1 MNPRYRH
8 CLFASLLISISLAAL
23 ASSAPPPTRELST
36 IDFGLRPLAFPS
48 AIYAE
53 PLQRDRILRE
63 ELAKRGWNLKQ
74 HAFLAGSDVL
84 IQLRSG
90 LLKAAIVGDVPTVQA
105 LAGGEF
111 IAVAITKHGFA
122 TVITRKIGTLA
133 ALRGKKIGN
142 VAGTSAHYVLHEA
155 LASAGLSERDI
166 ELVEMPMSE
175 MLPALASGKIDAC
188 AVWEPFATLARRNY
202 PQFGF
207 AYRGLSNDYLLIKRS
222 LAERDPEFVHHL
234 VAAVLRA
241 HFWLKKQPANLE
253 HAATSSLNAARTLA
267 GGTLPLSR
275 AELIHIARQDAL
287 QVSGLPRLPQR
298 EDIPAARLVKRLDF
312 LKKTG
317 KLDESVTWQDISG
330 RFAPQ
335 PLETVIHN
343 AQRYRIREYDYD

>member
-1 MNPRYRH
+1 MNRRTRH
-8 CLFASLLISISLAAL
+8 SLFASLLISISLAAA
-23 ASSAPPPTRELST
+23 ASSTPPTAREYST
-36 IDFGLRPLAFPS
+36 IDFGIRPLAFPS

-53 PLQRDRILRE
+53 PVQRDRILRE

-74 HAFLAGSDVL
+74 HTFLAGSDL
-84 IQLRSG
+84 HAQLRSG
-90 LLKAAIVGDVPTVQA
+90 LLEAAIVGDVPTVQA

-122 TVITRKIGTLA
+122 TVITRKVGTLT

-155 LASAGLSERDI
+155 LASAGLGEQDV

-175 MLPALASGKIDAC
+175 MLPALVSGKIDAC
-188 AVWEPFATLARRNY
+188 AIWEPFATLARRNY

-222 LAERDPEFVHHL
+222 LAEREPELVRHL

-241 HFWLKKQPANLE
+241 HLWLKKHPANLE
-253 HAATSSLNAARTLA
+253 KAATNSLDAARPLA
-267 GGTLPLSR
+267 GGTFPLSR
-275 AELIHIARQDAL
+275 AELIRIARQDAL
-287 QVSGLPRLPQR
+287 QVSGLPRLPQS
-298 EDIPAARLVKRLDF
+298 EDIPAARLAKRLDF

-317 KLDESVTWQDISG
+317 KQDEPVSWQSISG
-330 RFAPQ
+330 SFAPQ
-335 PLETVIHN
+335 ALETVMRDT
-343 AQRYRIREYDYD
+343 QRYRIREHDYD